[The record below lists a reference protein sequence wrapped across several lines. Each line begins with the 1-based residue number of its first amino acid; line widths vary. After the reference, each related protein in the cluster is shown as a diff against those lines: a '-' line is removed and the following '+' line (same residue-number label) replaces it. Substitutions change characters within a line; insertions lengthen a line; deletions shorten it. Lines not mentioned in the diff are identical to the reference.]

1 MTHLTFWMVSDSW
14 RSGSWLVVVLTE
26 LSSDVSCF
34 MFHDPVANGGSLSS
48 LTGQKEKEICSGQL
62 LLAITCIHS
71 AHLIHI
77 NTQHFS
83 DIWRSKSSERFKF
96 IMRTS
101 IEKEVMKAKYWL
113 CPWLLWKETWDQF
126 SSGKSSGMRMR
137 WKVFLVSTVC
147 LFWCFM
153 FHEVHLHHFP
163 EVQRLFS
170 FRKKTSAFVVV
181 SW

>member
-34 MFHDPVANGGSLSS
+34 MIRLRTEVPPSS
-48 LTGQKEKEICSGQL
+48 LTEQKEKEICSGQL

-83 DIWRSKSSERFKF
+83 DIWRSKSSERSEV

-101 IEKEVMKAKYWL
+101 IKKYVVKAKYLL
-113 CPWLLWKETWDQF
+113 CPWSLLKERWDQF
-126 SSGKSSGMRMR
+126 SSGTSSGMWMR
-137 WKVFLVSTVC
+137 WEVCLVSTIC

-153 FHEVHLHHFP
+153 FHGVHHFRA
-163 EVQRLFS
+163 VQRLFS
-170 FRKKTSAFVVV
+170 FRKKNSAFVVV